1 MKNNTIIQEE
11 IIIIKTAVNEYYDLK
26 EQEVLSK
33 DRHRNVMEGRR
44 LICYILRDDL
54 GMKFQNIAKCLNLNH
69 SSVIYHCK
77 TLQGYLDNKDSKAIK
92 DYNFVISSLN
102 ADNTTI
108 DLVKNIKDIDKD
120 LKRLTQKKDRLIML
134 LNKKQSI

>member
-1 MKNNTIIQEE
+1 M
-11 IIIIKTAVNEYYDLK
+11 
-26 EQEVLSK
+26 
-33 DRHRNVMEGRR
+33 
-44 LICYILRDDL
+44 
-54 GMKFQNIAKCLNLNH
+54 
-69 SSVIYHCK
+69 
-77 TLQGYLDNKDSKAIK
+77 IK